1 MKAINIKLAS
11 FTFAAMLLAS
21 CSDSNESPLSPST
34 PQDVVGKEVTSI
46 TDAQTLASRVYNFK
60 VSATSR
66 AADVPQASMGD
77 VYNMPEKPNVPA
89 DAIEIVEAWNP
100 EGKPYSTTNLQAGK
114 SYLVKKGM
122 HLKSSL
128 NLNGATLYV
137 EGELTIDNFWGNS
150 NGKLID
156 NNWVTSNGKLI
167 VLGGTVNINSDKND
181 GNVFLSTGVN
191 LYNYDGKITYNNSS
205 SSDFFI
211 SANDEFYTN
220 TDLDL
225 NGKALKVQGK
235 FYAGGKV
242 TTSDLK
248 SLKGAFVNIQ
258 GGTEGLENTDVKLD
272 GIVNIDGH
280 AKFKSLTLENSGQL
294 YCCSLELTGDFKSM
308 GGDGAGSAL
317 HTSYLKAKNLLLAS
331 SNNIYL
337 VNNSSIEVEGTLQCN
352 KNASAMIFLQGVN
365 SKAYIKAN
373 VIKYNGSG
381 SPASLN
387 DCYMFNAMDT
397 GGEYYIDADHFDNSS
412 PEGGNL
418 AFSDIQ
424 FLGSGK
430 THNFRNNSA
439 PVTLEKAECGYTL
452 KPDVPTPPHI
462 DEIGEVLYDHTHDI
476 SATCI
481 QEYNGK
487 LYMSYHTRG
496 KGHGGCIE
504 VFETDANKQTKLL
517 QYLQDK
523 DNTMD
528 FNHLMIDSKS
538 STPNLY
544 VVGNYAYHNEAG
556 KQTEANGLM
565 ARIGINSSGLLDTD
579 VKNIGD
585 AFVNPLIIVPLDQT
599 TQSSSLDE
607 NAIIR
612 DGDKLLITS
621 TRGYE
626 VYDPNT
632 LELLNS
638 KPTPGKAKHIA
649 INGNEIAALYYTT
662 RPSDKDAAVDAKL
675 DLFDAGANIATAT
688 PKKTID
694 IASITPNNGKN
705 TIAIDGENI
714 YVCRSANGLTCYDK
728 NGTEKWTWQA
738 PLTASTKKPQGY
750 ANGVTYDN
758 NYVYLA
764 CGGYGLVVLDKNEME
779 KGKPKVVAKTRVTGV
794 VDETTGKIS
803 WNSANYV
810 KLYNGL
816 IYVAYGKN
824 RLKIYQLVD
833 KNASGAGT
841 SYETEKKQTKK

>member
-11 FTFAAMLLAS
+11 FTFAAMLLTS
-21 CSDSNESPLSPST
+21 CSDSENGITT
-34 PQDVVGKEVTSI
+34 PDTTQDIVGKEVVSI
-46 TDAQTLASRVYNFK
+46 TDAQALASRVYNFK
-60 VSATSR
+60 RPSATR
-66 AADVPQASMGD
+66 AAGVTSANLNQAYTMEAEPTGLDFAKMEKMSNYQPYNLPANTDMYIAPGETIAFNQNYHLNGNTIYVAGTYECNATWTEGNYTIVVLKGGTLKWTGGNIFPNQNGGKILCYGNFECNADLEVQNRGIFKIAGD
-77 VYNMPEKPNVPA
+77 
-89 DAIEIVEAWNP
+89 
-100 EGKPYSTTNLQAGK
+100 
-114 SYLVKKGM
+114 
-122 HLKSSL
+122 L
-128 NLNGATLYV
+128 NLKGHTFRVNNANVYIG
-137 EGELTIDNFWGNS
+137 
-150 NGKLID
+150 GKLIC
-156 NNWVTSNGKLI
+156 NEF
-167 VLGGTVNINSDKND
+167 KNQ
-181 GNVFLSTGVN
+181 
-191 LYNYDGKITYNNSS
+191 
-205 SSDFFI
+205 
-211 SANDEFYTN
+211 ANAYT
-220 TDLDL
+220 
-225 NGKALKVQGK
+225 
-235 FYAGGKV
+235 
-242 TTSDLK
+242 
-248 SLKGAFVNIQ
+248 NIQ
-258 GGTEGLENTDVKLD
+258 GGIEGIEDKPVELD
-272 GIVNIDGH
+272 GVVNVDG
-280 AKFKSLTLENSGQL
+280 KFKTKDLYLIGNGQL

-373 VIKYNGSG
+373 VIKFNGSG
-381 SPASLN
+381 SPATLN

-397 GGEYYIDADHFDNSS
+397 GGEYYIDADHFDNSA

-424 FLGSGK
+424 FQGSGK
-430 THNFRNNSA
+430 AHNFRNNSA
-439 PVTLEKAECGYTL
+439 PVTLVKAECGYTL
-452 KPDVPTPPHI
+452 NPDVPTPPHI
-462 DEIGEVLYDHTHDI
+462 DEVGEILYDHTHDI

-662 RPSDKDAAVDAKL
+662 RPSDPDAAVDAKL

-728 NGTEKWTWQA
+728 KGTEKWTWQA

-794 VDETTGKIS
+794 PDETTGKIS

-841 SYETEKKQTKK
+841 SYETDKKQTKK

>member
-77 VYNMPEKPNVPA
+77 VYNMPAKPSVPA
-89 DAIEIVEAWNP
+89 NATEIASNNQYPPNGTQGLNGSKV
-100 EGKPYSTTNLQAGK
+100 Y
-114 SYLVKKGM
+114 VIKKGTTIT
-122 HLKSSL
+122 SGL

-137 EGELTIDNFWGNS
+137 EGELTI
-150 NGKLID
+150 
-156 NNWVTSNGKLI
+156 NNCWANNYGKLI
-167 VLGGTVNINSDKND
+167 VLGGTVNIKPTD
-181 GNVFLSTGVN
+181 GNNNKDGNIFLSSCVK

-205 SSDFFI
+205 ASDFYV
-211 SANDEFYTN
+211 SPYDEFYTN
-220 TDLDL
+220 TDLNL
-225 NGKALKVQGK
+225 NGKALRVQGK

-242 TTSDLK
+242 TCPDLK
-248 SLKGAFVNIQ
+248 SQKGAIVNIQ

-280 AKFKSLTLENSGQL
+280 AKFKSLTFENSGQL
-294 YCCSLELTGDFKSM
+294 YCCSLEIPGDLILK

-317 HTSYLKAKNLLLAS
+317 HTNYIKAKNITIES
-331 SNNIYL
+331 STNIYL
-337 VNNSSIEVEGTLQCN
+337 VNNSTIECEGTLTTN
-352 KNASAMIFLQGVN
+352 KNGSGSVILQGKN
-365 SKAYIKAN
+365 AKALIKAN
-373 VIKYNGSG
+373 EIKYNGSG
-381 SPASLN
+381 SPESLM
-387 DCYMFNAMDT
+387 DCYIFHAAND
-397 GGEYYIDADHFDNSS
+397 GGEFYIDVN
-412 PEGGNL
+412 
-418 AFSDIQ
+418 
-424 FLGSGK
+424 K
-430 THNFRNNSA
+430 MNNSVGDHYA
-439 PVTLEKAECGYTL
+439 FGDCHFPNAGAAHNYKNNSNPVVAKPAECGYTL
-452 KPDVPTPPHI
+452 EPEDPTPGKRI
-462 DEIGEVLYDHTHDI
+462 DEVGEIGYDHTHDI

-662 RPSDKDAAVDAKL
+662 RPSDPDAAVDAKL

>member
-89 DAIEIVEAWNP
+89 DAIEIASNNQYPLNGTQGLNGSKV
-100 EGKPYSTTNLQAGK
+100 Y
-114 SYLVKKGM
+114 VIKKGTTIT
-122 HLKSSL
+122 SGL

-137 EGELTIDNFWGNS
+137 EGELTIDNIWGYP
-150 NGKLID
+150 
-156 NNWVTSNGKLI
+156 NGKLI
-167 VLGGTVNINSDKND
+167 VLGGTVNINAPSNNND
-181 GNVFLSTGVN
+181 GNVFLSSGVK

-248 SLKGAFVNIQ
+248 SLKGAIVNIQ

-280 AKFKSLTLENSGQL
+280 AKFKSLTFDNSGQL
-294 YCCSLELTGDFKSM
+294 YCCSLEIPGDLILK

-317 HTSYLKAKNLLLAS
+317 HTNYIKAKNITIKS
-331 SNNIYL
+331 STNIYL
-337 VNNSSIEVEGTLQCN
+337 VNNSTIECEGTLTTN
-352 KNASAMIFLQGVN
+352 KNGSGSVILQGKN
-365 SKAYIKAN
+365 AKALIKAN
-373 VIKYNGSG
+373 EIKYNGSG
-381 SPASLN
+381 SPKSLM
-387 DCYMFNAMDT
+387 DCYIFHAEND
-397 GGEYYIDADHFDNSS
+397 GGEFYIDVN
-412 PEGGNL
+412 
-418 AFSDIQ
+418 
-424 FLGSGK
+424 K
-430 THNFRNNSA
+430 MNNSA
-439 PVTLEKAECGYTL
+439 PDGDHYAFSDCNFPNAGKAHNFSNNSNPVVAKPAECGYTL
-452 KPDVPTPPHI
+452 EPVDPTPGKRI
-462 DEIGEVLYDHTHDI
+462 DEVGEIGYDHTHNI

-487 LYMSYHTRG
+487 LYMSYHTNG
-496 KGHGGCIE
+496 KEHGGCIE

-556 KQTEANGLM
+556 EQTEANGLM

-662 RPSDKDAAVDAKL
+662 RPSDRDAAVDAKL

-779 KGKPKVVAKTRVTGV
+779 KGKPKVVAKTRVTDV
-794 VDETTGKIS
+794 ADETKGKKDKIS

>member
-21 CSDSNESPLSPST
+21 CSDSENGITT
-34 PQDVVGKEVTSI
+34 PDTTQDIVGKEVVSI
-46 TDAQTLASRVYNFK
+46 TDAQALASRVYNFK
-60 VSATSR
+60 RPSATR
-66 AADVPQASMGD
+66 AAGVTSANLNQAYTMEAEPTGLDFAKMEKMSNYQPYNLPANTDMYIAPGETIAFNQNYHLNGNTIYVAGTYECNATWTEGNYTIVVLKGGTLKWTGGNIFPNQNGGKILCYGNFECNADLEVQNRGIFKIAGD
-77 VYNMPEKPNVPA
+77 
-89 DAIEIVEAWNP
+89 
-100 EGKPYSTTNLQAGK
+100 
-114 SYLVKKGM
+114 
-122 HLKSSL
+122 L
-128 NLNGATLYV
+128 NLKGHTFRVNNANVYIG
-137 EGELTIDNFWGNS
+137 
-150 NGKLID
+150 GKLIC
-156 NNWVTSNGKLI
+156 NEF
-167 VLGGTVNINSDKND
+167 KNQ
-181 GNVFLSTGVN
+181 
-191 LYNYDGKITYNNSS
+191 
-205 SSDFFI
+205 
-211 SANDEFYTN
+211 ANAYT
-220 TDLDL
+220 
-225 NGKALKVQGK
+225 
-235 FYAGGKV
+235 
-242 TTSDLK
+242 
-248 SLKGAFVNIQ
+248 NIQ
-258 GGTEGLENTDVKLD
+258 GGIEGIEDKPVELD
-272 GIVNIDGH
+272 GVVNVDG
-280 AKFKSLTLENSGQL
+280 KFKTKDLYLIGNGQL

-373 VIKYNGSG
+373 VIKFNGSG
-381 SPASLN
+381 SPATLN

-397 GGEYYIDADHFDNSS
+397 GGEYYIDADHFDNSA

-424 FLGSGK
+424 FQGSGK
-430 THNFRNNSA
+430 AHNFRNNSA
-439 PVTLEKAECGYTL
+439 PVTLVKAECGYTL
-452 KPDVPTPPHI
+452 NPDVPTPPHI
-462 DEIGEVLYDHTHDI
+462 DEVGEILYDHTHDI

-544 VVGNYAYHNEAG
+544 VVGNYAYHKEAG

-662 RPSDKDAAVDAKL
+662 RPSDPDAAVDAKL

-764 CGGYGLVVLDKNEME
+764 CGGYGLVVLDKNKME

-794 VDETTGKIS
+794 PDETTGKIS

>member
-100 EGKPYSTTNLQAGK
+100 EGKPYLTTSLQAGK

-122 HLKSSL
+122 QLTSGL

-137 EGELTIDNFWGNS
+137 EGELTIDNCWGN
-150 NGKLID
+150 
-156 NNWVTSNGKLI
+156 SNGKLI
-167 VLGGTVNINSDKND
+167 VLGGTVNIKAPSSNND
-181 GNVFLSTGVN
+181 GNVFLSSGVK

-248 SLKGAFVNIQ
+248 SLKGAIVNIQ

-280 AKFKSLTLENSGQL
+280 AKFKILTFENSGQL
-294 YCCSLELTGDFKSM
+294 YCCSLEIPGDLILK

-317 HTSYLKAKNLLLAS
+317 HTNYIKAKNITIMS
-331 SNNIYL
+331 STNIYL
-337 VNNSSIEVEGTLQCN
+337 VNNSTIECEGTLTTN
-352 KNASAMIFLQGVN
+352 KNGSGSVILQGKDA
-365 SKAYIKAN
+365 KALIKAN
-373 VIKYNGSG
+373 EIKYNGSG
-381 SPASLN
+381 SPMSLM
-387 DCYMFNAMDT
+387 DCYIFQAAND
-397 GGEYYIDADHFDNSS
+397 GGEFYIDV
-412 PEGGNL
+412 
-418 AFSDIQ
+418 
-424 FLGSGK
+424 K
-430 THNFRNNSA
+430 KMNNSA
-439 PVTLEKAECGYTL
+439 PGGDNYLFSDCHFPNAGSAHNFSNNSNPVVAKPAECGYTL
-452 KPDVPTPPHI
+452 EPENPTPGKRI
-462 DEIGEVLYDHTHDI
+462 DEVGEIGYDHTHDI

-544 VVGNYAYHNEAG
+544 VVGNYAYHNEAS

-662 RPSDKDAAVDAKL
+662 RPSDPDAAVDAKL

-794 VDETTGKIS
+794 ADETTGKIS

>member
-21 CSDSNESPLSPST
+21 CSDSENGITT
-34 PQDVVGKEVTSI
+34 PDTTQDIVGKEVVSI
-46 TDAQTLASRVYNFK
+46 TDAQALASRVYNFK
-60 VSATSR
+60 RPSATR
-66 AADVPQASMGD
+66 AAGVTSANLNQAYTMEAEPTGLDFAKMEKMSNYQPYNLPANTDMYIAPGETIAFNQNYHLNGNTIYVAGTYECNATWTEGNYTIVVLKGGTLKWTGGNIFPNQNGGKILCYGNFECNADLEVQNRGIFKIAGD
-77 VYNMPEKPNVPA
+77 
-89 DAIEIVEAWNP
+89 
-100 EGKPYSTTNLQAGK
+100 
-114 SYLVKKGM
+114 
-122 HLKSSL
+122 L
-128 NLNGATLYV
+128 NLKGHTFRVNNANVYIG
-137 EGELTIDNFWGNS
+137 
-150 NGKLID
+150 GKLIC
-156 NNWVTSNGKLI
+156 NEF
-167 VLGGTVNINSDKND
+167 KNQ
-181 GNVFLSTGVN
+181 
-191 LYNYDGKITYNNSS
+191 
-205 SSDFFI
+205 
-211 SANDEFYTN
+211 ANAYT
-220 TDLDL
+220 
-225 NGKALKVQGK
+225 
-235 FYAGGKV
+235 
-242 TTSDLK
+242 
-248 SLKGAFVNIQ
+248 NIQ
-258 GGTEGLENTDVKLD
+258 GSIEGIEDKPVELD
-272 GIVNIDGH
+272 GVVNVDG
-280 AKFKSLTLENSGQL
+280 KFKTKDLYLIGNGQL

-373 VIKYNGSG
+373 VIKFNGSG
-381 SPASLN
+381 SPATLN

-397 GGEYYIDADHFDNSS
+397 GGEYYIDADHFDNSA

-424 FLGSGK
+424 FQGSGK
-430 THNFRNNSA
+430 AHNFRNNSA
-439 PVTLEKAECGYTL
+439 PVTLVKAECGYTL
-452 KPDVPTPPHI
+452 NPDVPTPPHI
-462 DEIGEVLYDHTHDI
+462 DEVGEILYDHTHDI

-662 RPSDKDAAVDAKL
+662 RPSDPDAAVDAKL

-764 CGGYGLVVLDKNEME
+764 CGGYGLVVLDKNKME

-794 VDETTGKIS
+794 PDETTGKIS

>member
-11 FTFAAMLLAS
+11 FTFAAMLLTS

-66 AADVPQASMGD
+66 AVDVPQASMGD
-77 VYNMPEKPNVPA
+77 VYNMPKKPEVPA
-89 DAIEIVEAWNP
+89 DAIEIVEGWNP

-122 HLKSSL
+122 HLTSSL

-137 EGELTIDNFWGNS
+137 EGELTIDNFWAN
-150 NGKLID
+150 
-156 NNWVTSNGKLI
+156 SNGKLI
-167 VLGGTVNINSDKND
+167 VLGGTVNINSNQND
-181 GNVFLSTGVN
+181 GNAFLSSGVK

-211 SANDEFYTN
+211 SASDEFYTN
-220 TDLDL
+220 TDLNL

-242 TTSDLK
+242 ITSDLK
-248 SLKGAFVNIQ
+248 SLNGAIVNIQ

-280 AKFKSLTLENSGQL
+280 AKFKSLTFENRGQL
-294 YCCSLELTGDFKSM
+294 YCCSLEIPGDLILK

-317 HTSYLKAKNLLLAS
+317 HTNYIKAKNITIMS
-331 SNNIYL
+331 STNIYL
-337 VNNSSIEVEGTLQCN
+337 VNNSTIECDGTLTTN
-352 KNASAMIFLQGVN
+352 KNGSGSVILQGKDA
-365 SKAYIKAN
+365 KALIKAN
-373 VIKYNGSG
+373 EIKYNGSG
-381 SPASLN
+381 SPMSLM
-387 DCYMFNAMDT
+387 DCYIFQAAND
-397 GGEYYIDADHFDNSS
+397 GGEFYIDVNKMNNSEPNGDHY
-412 PEGGNL
+412 
-418 AFSDIQ
+418 AFSDCH
-424 FLGSGK
+424 FPNAGAA
-430 THNFRNNSA
+430 HNYKNNSN
-439 PVTLEKAECGYTL
+439 PVVAKPAECGYTL
-452 KPDVPTPPHI
+452 EPEDPTPGKRI
-462 DEIGEVLYDHTHDI
+462 DEVGEIGYDHTHDI

-487 LYMSYHTRG
+487 LYMSYHTNG
-496 KGHGGCIE
+496 NGHGGCIE

-662 RPSDKDAAVDAKL
+662 RPSDRYAAVDAKL

-714 YVCRSANGLTCYDK
+714 YVCRCANGLTCYDK

-750 ANGVTYDN
+750 ANGVTYDK

-779 KGKPKVVAKTRVTGV
+779 KGKPKVVAKTRVTV
-794 VDETTGKIS
+794 VADETTGKIS

-841 SYETEKKQTKK
+841 SNETNKKQTKK

>member
-100 EGKPYSTTNLQAGK
+100 EGKPYLTTSLQAGK

-122 HLKSSL
+122 QLTSGL

-137 EGELTIDNFWGNS
+137 EGELTIDNCWGN
-150 NGKLID
+150 
-156 NNWVTSNGKLI
+156 SNGKLI
-167 VLGGTVNINSDKND
+167 VLGGTVNIKAPSSNND
-181 GNVFLSTGVN
+181 GNVFLSSGVK

-248 SLKGAFVNIQ
+248 SLKGAIVNIQ

-280 AKFKSLTLENSGQL
+280 AKFKSLIFENSGQL
-294 YCCSLELTGDFKSM
+294 YCCSLEIPGDLILK

-317 HTSYLKAKNLLLAS
+317 HTNYIKAKNITIMS
-331 SNNIYL
+331 STNIYL
-337 VNNSSIEVEGTLQCN
+337 VNNSTIECEGTLTTN
-352 KNASAMIFLQGVN
+352 KNGSGSVILQGKDA
-365 SKAYIKAN
+365 KALIKAN
-373 VIKYNGSG
+373 EIKYNGSG
-381 SPASLN
+381 SPMSLM
-387 DCYMFNAMDT
+387 DCYIFQAAND
-397 GGEYYIDADHFDNSS
+397 GGEFYIDV
-412 PEGGNL
+412 
-418 AFSDIQ
+418 
-424 FLGSGK
+424 K
-430 THNFRNNSA
+430 KMNNSA
-439 PVTLEKAECGYTL
+439 PGGDNYLFSDCHFPNAGSAHNFSNNSNPVVAKPAECGYTL
-452 KPDVPTPPHI
+452 EPENPTPGKRI
-462 DEIGEVLYDHTHDI
+462 DEVGEIGYDHTHDI

-544 VVGNYAYHNEAG
+544 VVGNYAYHNEAS

-662 RPSDKDAAVDAKL
+662 RPSDPDAAVDAKL

-794 VDETTGKIS
+794 ADETTGKIS